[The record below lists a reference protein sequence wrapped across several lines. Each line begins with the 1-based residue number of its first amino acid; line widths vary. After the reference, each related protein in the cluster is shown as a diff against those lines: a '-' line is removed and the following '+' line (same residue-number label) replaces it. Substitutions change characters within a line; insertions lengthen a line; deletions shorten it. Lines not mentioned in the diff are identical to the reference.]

1 MNVKKKNIFY
11 ILFYILFGV
20 SFYFWNIHED
30 NKRKQTQEI
39 EKHEYPPVA
48 DTKRDYQGYVSNIS
62 PSEVFAYDTYK
73 IELSNGDKFA
83 IYGTSKNFMY
93 KKKDLQDNVKV
104 GDSIFYNHKTFEFL
118 IFRGKDRFY
127 FKFLNSIKSP

>member
-1 MNVKKKNIFY
+1 MNIKKKNIFS

-20 SFYFWNIHED
+20 SLYFYSIHED

-39 EKHEYPPVA
+39 EKHEYPPIGN
-48 DTKRDYQGYVSNIS
+48 TKKDYQGYVSNIS
-62 PSEVFAYDTYK
+62 PSEVFADYTLD

-83 IYGTSKNFMY
+83 IYGSSENLMY
-93 KKKDLQDNVKV
+93 KKKDLQENVKV
-104 GDSIFYNHKTFEFL
+104 GDSICYYHQTSEFL